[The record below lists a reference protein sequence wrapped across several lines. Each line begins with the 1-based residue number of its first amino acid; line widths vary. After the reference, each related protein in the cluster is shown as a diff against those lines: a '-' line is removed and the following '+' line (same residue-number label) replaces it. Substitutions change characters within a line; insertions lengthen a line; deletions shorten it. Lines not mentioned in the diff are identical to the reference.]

1 MIKLTNELEVRLEIL
16 NENLYLYRIKSNQ
29 LNQIIENELIYSFDT
44 DFDYI
49 RIIYNVLDFIYYD
62 NYYESLDY
70 DFKGISRLATNF
82 AFEFIEPYYRTVEL
96 DLVINNLLNAQE
108 SLDSK
113 LNKIARNRIVC
124 YFSDIEERT
133 YVEDLIDMLRFAL
146 YALFEQMIKIINLKH
161 LQYEYEEQLISDD
174 DLNE

>member
-1 MIKLTNELEVRLEIL
+1 MIKLTNELEARLEIL

-96 DLVINNLLNAQE
+96 DLVLNNLLNAQE

-113 LNKIARNRIVC
+113 LNKIARNRIEC

-133 YVEDLIDMLRFAL
+133 YVEDLIDMLRFAS
-146 YALFEQMIKIINLKH
+146 YALFEQMIKIIKLKH

-174 DLNE
+174 LNE

>member
-1 MIKLTNELEVRLEIL
+1 MIKLTNELEARLEIL
-16 NENLYLYRIKSNQ
+16 NDNLYLYRIKSNQ

-49 RIIYNVLDFIYYD
+49 RFIYNVLDFIYYD

-113 LNKIARNRIVC
+113 LNKIARNRIEC

-146 YALFEQMIKIINLKH
+146 YALFEQMIKIIKLKH

-174 DLNE
+174 LNE